1 MNRNELVEK
10 IAAMVLESPD
20 LLTALEEMA
29 KGTTDAEPA
38 AEQRP
43 DMMYVLTQ
51 KVKVHTEDGSELY
64 HYHPIVGETLL
75 FAGCTRNRMIS
86 SPNLLELQNMAREIP
101 NAYCCRNQIL
111 ALKTEEYDRLQT
123 LLDKTVTAIIDNT
136 HRAVEAVLENGVYM
150 RRDALPFESIYE
162 RIVSEM
168 MYGSHCSVGAALD
181 ADSRIVESIEGV
193 EYEYPQCECE
203 CDDDCD
209 EEYDEYDE
217 DEEEDDDEPGDF
229 PSGLYRITRMD

>member
-86 SPNLLELQNMAREIP
+86 SPNLLELQNMAREMTACKP
-101 NAYCCRNQIL
+101 CSTKRSPPLSTTRTVRSRRCWKTAYICAGTPCRL
-111 ALKTEEYDRLQT
+111 
-123 LLDKTVTAIIDNT
+123 
-136 HRAVEAVLENGVYM
+136 RASMNGSSA
-150 RRDALPFESIYE
+150 R
-162 RIVSEM
+162 
-168 MYGSHCSVGAALD
+168 
-181 ADSRIVESIEGV
+181 
-193 EYEYPQCECE
+193 
-203 CDDDCD
+203 
-209 EEYDEYDE
+209 
-217 DEEEDDDEPGDF
+217 
-229 PSGLYRITRMD
+229 

>member
-1 MNRNELVEK
+1 MNKNELMEK

-20 LLTALEEMA
+20 LLTAFEEMA
-29 KGTTDAEPA
+29 KGTTGVERA

-64 HYHPIVGETLL
+64 HYHPIVWETLL

-86 SPNLLELQNMAREIP
+86 SPNLLELQNMARKIP
-101 NAYCCRNQIL
+101 NVYCCQNQIL
-111 ALKTEEYDRLQT
+111 ALKTDEYDRLQA
-123 LLDKTVTAIIDNT
+123 LIDKTITAIINST
-136 HRAVEAVLENGVYM
+136 HRAVDAVLENGAYM
-150 RRDALPFESIYE
+150 CQDALPFESIYE

-181 ADSRIVESIEGV
+181 ADSRIVESVEGV
-193 EYEYPQCECE
+193 EYEYPQCECD
-203 CDDDCD
+203 CDDGCD
-209 EEYDEYDE
+209 EAYDEYDE
-217 DEEEDDDEPGDF
+217 DEKENDDKPGDF
-229 PSGLYRITRMD
+229 PNGVYRITRMD